1 MTTSIHCILGSNWS
15 NRVTHRKMT
24 RTAPY
29 IEIQSWVPYKLY
41 FYRIYNSIGYLIAKT
56 CTFFFSAT

>member
-41 FYRIYNSIGYLIAKT
+41 FYRIYNSVG
-56 CTFFFSAT
+56 